1 MVPMCDR
8 LIELPNH
15 GRLIVVTDLHG
26 NFDDYSHYL
35 NLWDETD
42 PDFHIVF
49 CGDLI
54 HGIDEDTD
62 GSVEILDD
70 AIAKTEKYSNFHT
83 LLGNH
88 EWAHITNREIYK
100 NQKPLL
106 LGFKNL
112 ISYMKG
118 CIEPHLT
125 NYIKFFK
132 AMPYFLKTANG
143 LFISHSGPSDKVRSI
158 EMFNELI
165 DSGHS
170 CLILHDFLW
179 NRYDRATDYTRDD
192 VDRFLEIVGSKVMV
206 VGHSPVESYKIFAN
220 QIIMSSSF
228 ATKVNTYLD
237 IDLAMEI
244 DDIKDVQKQLKFI
257 I

>member
-1 MVPMCDR
+1 MIDK

-26 NFDDYSHYL
+26 NFEDYNHYL

-42 PDFHIVF
+42 SDFHIVF
-49 CGDLI
+49 AGDLI
-54 HGIDEDTD
+54 HGLDEQTD

-70 AIAKTEKYSNFHT
+70 AMAKSKEYSNFHV

-88 EWAHITNREIYK
+88 EWAHITNSEIYK
-100 NQKPLL
+100 NKKPLL
-106 LGFKNL
+106 LGFKNV
-112 ISYMKG
+112 ISYRKG
-118 CIEPHLT
+118 FIEPHLT
-125 NYIKFFK
+125 RYIKFFK
-132 AMPYFLKTANG
+132 TMPYFVKTANG

-158 EMFNELI
+158 EGFNKIFES
-165 DSGHS
+165 DYSS
-170 CLILHDFLW
+170 PILYDFLW
-179 NRYDRATDYTRDD
+179 NRYNKVNDYTKAD
-192 VDRFLEIVGSKVMV
+192 VNRFLEIVGSKVMV
-206 VGHSPVESYKIFAN
+206 VGHCPVESYKVFAN

-228 ATKVNTYLD
+228 VTKVKTYLD

-257 I
+257 IDD